1 MYHAQNYDPAK
12 IYGPNTPKS
21 DPQVFWKLSRCED
34 RLRRRWKLER
44 NYNGSRYKE
53 ASAWNNQ
60 HSSHNVEIPESK
72 DGPIAS
78 ETRQLSLLED
88 FEKAI
93 RRSGPVRSTLET
105 DVASAAEHDAIDVQS
120 DNLARPSDNRAEP
133 EQETSL
139 GSNEYLLSVAC
150 ELITPMMKTPGKL
163 YVYKQSIQVPS
174 GVYACLAI

>member
-1 MYHAQNYDPAK
+1 M
-12 IYGPNTPKS
+12 
-21 DPQVFWKLSRCED
+21 FWKLSRCED

-60 HSSHNVEIPESK
+60 HSKHSQSAAIPQSQ

-120 DNLARPSDNRAEP
+120 DALARPSDSKAEP

-150 ELITPMMKTPGKL
+150 ELITPMMKTPGKI
-163 YVYKQSIQVPS
+163 YVYKQSIQVLR
-174 GVYACLAI
+174 GEI